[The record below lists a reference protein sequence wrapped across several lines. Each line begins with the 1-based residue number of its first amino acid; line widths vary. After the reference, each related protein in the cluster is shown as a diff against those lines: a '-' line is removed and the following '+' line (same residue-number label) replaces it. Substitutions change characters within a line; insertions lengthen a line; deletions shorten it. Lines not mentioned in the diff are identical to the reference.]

1 MIQEASGKVRN
12 GTLVLDEPV
21 TLPDGTEVRV
31 RIEPVGQQPAS
42 GALTPEELT
51 RLPFFGMWAD
61 REEMADSVAWVRR
74 MRDQWQQRGARQD

>member
-12 GTLVLDEPV
+12 GTLELDEPL

-31 RIEPVGQQPAS
+31 RIEPIEQQPTS
-42 GALTPEELT
+42 ITLSPEELL

-74 MRDQWQQRGARQD
+74 MRDQWEQRVTRQD

>member
-1 MIQEASGKVRN
+1 MVQEAIGKVQN

-21 TLPDGTEVRV
+21 TLPDGTEVRI
-31 RIEPVGQQPAS
+31 RIEPVGQLPTS
-42 GALTPEELT
+42 SVLSPEELT

-74 MRDQWQQRGARQD
+74 MRDQWQQRAARQD